1 MALIENQRFVGERVD
16 LDGNDYLRCTFKEC
30 ELVYSGVGSVGLDD
44 CVFASCEW
52 SLDGAASATMRFL
65 RGVYHGV
72 ATTANRWSRPC
83 SPKSAAHLPSE
94 ASLHA

>member
-1 MALIENQRFVGERVD
+1 MALIENQRYVGERVD

-30 ELVYSGVGSVGLDD
+30 ELVYSGSGSVGLDD

-72 ATTANRWSRPC
+72 GDYGQQMV
-83 SPKSAAHLPSE
+83 
-94 ASLHA
+94 ASLFAEIRRPPTV